1 MRNQVYSD
9 LYQNYR
15 TMVEEYKA
23 LTERIIKT
31 KFEMSYLW
39 KYKNDY
45 PADWKK
51 IAEKL
56 SGDRD
61 RLAMHKHIIRNIKAE
76 MRKSNSDHPQN

>member
-61 RLAMHKHIIRNIKAE
+61 RLAMHKHIIRTIKAE